1 MGSEMCIRDRNS
13 LPAPTLGEHTEEILA
28 DNLKLTSVEIGVL
41 ADKGLIST
49 TKTDS

>member
-1 MGSEMCIRDRNS
+1 MGSEMCIRDR
-13 LPAPTLGEHTEEILA
+13 GEHTEEILA